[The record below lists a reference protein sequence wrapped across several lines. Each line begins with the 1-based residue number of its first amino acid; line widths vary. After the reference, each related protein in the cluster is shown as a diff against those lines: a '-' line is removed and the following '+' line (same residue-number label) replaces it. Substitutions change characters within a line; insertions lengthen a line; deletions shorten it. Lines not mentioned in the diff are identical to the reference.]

1 MAYTTINKS
10 TDYFNTK
17 LYTGNNGTQSI
28 TGVGHQPDL
37 IWVKARNDTANNTLT
52 DAVRGTNSV
61 LYTNQNQGIDAPTNA
76 ITSFDSDGF
85 SVGSNGSFNANS
97 INYASW
103 NWKANGAGSSN
114 TAGSLNSTVSVNTT
128 AGFSIVKYTAGGS
141 SAVSTIGHGL
151 NAVPKVIM
159 VKGTDANSTPDQWM
173 VYHEALGNTKRI
185 KLNSTDGSATG
196 SGYWNNTTPTS
207 SLFTVGSS
215 SEGNSANG
223 VYIAYCFAEK
233 TGYSKFGKLISNG
246 SDDGTFTY
254 TGFAPKFVMLKP
266 NVSDAWS
273 HWYMFDTARDTNLND
288 KPLYANL
295 ATQEAYYGGSPATNY
310 AQIDI
315 LSNGFKIRRDSNWGG
330 GSSGRELIYM
340 AFGQSLVGSNNV
352 PCTAR

>member
-1 MAYTTINKS
+1 
-10 TDYFNTK
+10 
-17 LYTGNNGTQSI
+17 
-28 TGVGHQPDL
+28 
-37 IWVKARNDTANNTLT
+37 
-52 DAVRGTNSV
+52 
-61 LYTNQNQGIDAPTNA
+61 
-76 ITSFDSDGF
+76 
-85 SVGSNGSFNANS
+85 
-97 INYASW
+97 
-103 NWKANGAGSSN
+103 
-114 TAGSLNSTVSVNTT
+114 
-128 AGFSIVKYTAGGS
+128 
-141 SAVSTIGHGL
+141 
-151 NAVPKVIM
+151 M